1 MGPTN
6 LLLVLKIV
14 ADIWQIEKQS
24 KNAIEIAEKAG
35 ELYDKLLGFV
45 ESMEDVGAGLKKAN
59 QNYEK
64 AMGQLSTGKG
74 NAIKKAEELKAL
86 GADTKKQFPERL
98 IDNSELLG
106 Q

>member
-1 MGPTN
+1 
-6 LLLVLKIV
+6 
-14 ADIWQIEKQS
+14 
-24 KNAIEIAEKAG
+24 
-35 ELYDKLLGFV
+35 
-45 ESMEDVGAGLKKAN
+45 
-59 QNYEK
+59 
-64 AMGQLSTGKG
+64 MGQLSNGKG